1 MAVSEDP
8 AAGGVDK
15 NQMLLPFQRT
25 KVADCPQQRP
35 RRLAIDLVSLSD
47 GPALEQ
53 VAERQPIDV
62 FLQPGDAAIIL
73 DPNVALPQI
82 FVRGTQGVLTSRF
95 HLDPFAEAIDGRA
108 RDCSEHN

>member
-1 MAVSEDP
+1 MAVSEDS

-15 NQMLLPFQRT
+15 DQMLFPFQRT
-25 KVADCPQQRP
+25 KVAGCPQQRP

-47 GPALEQ
+47 GSALEE

-62 FLQPGDAAIIL
+62 FLQPSGATIIL

-82 FVRGTQGVLTSRF
+82 FVRGTQANTS
-95 HLDPFAEAIDGRA
+95 GRN
-108 RDCSEHN
+108 RVGPMLS